1 MTFGNPLVLILLVVV
16 GALAGLD
23 YFRQSHVAA
32 RWPRVARLWAGH
44 HAIDLSKPVAA
55 PRTRWFFWSGLAL
68 VVVALAQ
75 PRYGQAEVTI
85 DQQPPEI
92 VVALDLSRSM
102 MARDVK
108 PSRLDHAKLLL
119 EGFFDKLAGEHVGL
133 VLFAD
138 SAYLQLPLS
147 PDYEILT
154 GFLPSLSTSYFP
166 QSGTNFEAM
175 LQTSLEAY
183 SPLDGVERYLLV
195 ISDGEAFDSQWT
207 GAISALKKKGVRV
220 IALSIGTAAGAVM
233 PTENNNVVK
242 DRSGNEVLSRVNP
255 ATLRRLA
262 TDTGGVYLSANSYV
276 NLADVL
282 KNLRATQ
289 PKGQIVHRKD
299 ERKLVERFRWPL
311 VPAVLLLFLSFWREL
326 PVRPR
331 NRAMKNTDPLSSA
344 ARTAATV
351 SALVLLA
358 GLLAPAIARAQDDA
372 QMGAD
377 KAETEGKQLYD
388 LDHPSPM
395 MQEGQMISGLIN
407 DLLNRKRPVASDD
420 LVSLAGHITSFCED
434 MLKARQRFPI
444 TVIDDGMRALDLG
457 EKMDPQGGD
466 YAMMR
471 SEFRDLAKADLAP
484 WNTTLPDAAGKSD
497 VATGFDPKNDMKV
510 DETRG
515 GTGIASDPAIQQR
528 LDDIKKKFVA
538 HSAFGDMS
546 AGKKVSNR
554 APNDPNA
561 YASDMQAIG
570 AKKTVEEQERDDHP
584 ELILP
589 LQRLDYVRSQ
599 DLPAKLFEMLD
610 GNKTYLVSQGSNW

>member
-1 MTFGNPLVLILLVVV
+1 MIFGHPYALLLLLGV
-16 GALAGLD
+16 GALAALD
-23 YFRQSHVAA
+23 FIRQHHVAQ

-75 PRYGQAEVTI
+75 PRYGQAEVAI

-119 EGFFDKLAGEHVGL
+119 QGFFDKLAGEHVGL

-138 SAYLQLPLS
+138 TAYLQLPLN

-154 GFLPSLSTSYFP
+154 DFLPSLSTSYFP
-166 QSGTNFEAM
+166 QSGTNFGPM
-175 LQTSLEAY
+175 LSTSLEAY
-183 SPLDGVERYLLV
+183 SPLEGVERYLIVL
-195 ISDGEAFDSQWT
+195 SDGEAFDSHWSD
-207 GAISALKKKGVRV
+207 AIAQLKKKGVRV

-233 PTENNNVVK
+233 PLENNSVVK

-255 ATLRRLA
+255 ASLQRLA
-262 TDTGGVYLSANSYV
+262 KDTGGVYLNGNSWV
-276 NLADVL
+276 NLADEL
-282 KNLRATQ
+282 KSLRATQ
-289 PKGQIVHRKD
+289 PKGQIIRKKD
-299 ERKLVERFRWPL
+299 EHKLVERFRWAL
-311 VPAVLLLFLSFWREL
+311 VPAMLLLFLSFWREL

-331 NRAMKNTDPLSSA
+331 NRAMKTTDPLPAA
-344 ARTAATV
+344 ARTAATA
-351 SALVLLA
+351 SALVLLC
-358 GLLAPAIARAQDDA
+358 GLLGPLSARAQDDA

-377 KAETEGKQLYD
+377 KAEVEAKQLYD

-395 MQEGQMISGLIN
+395 MQEGQMISQLI
-407 DLLNRKRPVASDD
+407 DRMLTRQRPIASDD
-420 LVSLAGHITSFCED
+420 LVSLAGHITSYCED
-434 MLKARQRFPI
+434 MLKGRQRFPI
-444 TVIDDGMRALDLG
+444 TIIDDGLRALALG

-466 YAMMR
+466 WEMMR
-471 SEFRDLAKADLAP
+471 NEFRELAKADLAP

-515 GTGIASDPAIQQR
+515 GTGVASDPVIQQR
-528 LDDIKKKFVA
+528 LDEIKKKFAA
-538 HSAFGDMS
+538 HSAFGDMGVLKKTS
-546 AGKKVSNR
+546 AQTNDVAQLQSDTQVIGGKKTR
-554 APNDPNA
+554 
-561 YASDMQAIG
+561 
-570 AKKTVEEQERDDHP
+570 EEEERDEHP

>member
-1 MTFGNPLVLILLVVV
+1 MILGNPFALILLLGV
-16 GALAGLD
+16 GALAALD
-23 YFRQSHVAA
+23 FIRQSNVAA

-68 VVVALAQ
+68 VVVALAE
-75 PRYGQAEVTI
+75 PRYGQAEVAI

-138 SAYLQLPLS
+138 SAYIQLPLS

-175 LQTSLEAY
+175 LRTSLEAY
-183 SPLDGVERYLLV
+183 SQLEGVERYLLV
-195 ISDGEAFDSQWT
+195 ISDGEAFDSQWV
-207 GAISALKKKGVRV
+207 GAISALKDKGVRV

-233 PTENNNVVK
+233 PTENNSVVK

-255 ATLRRLA
+255 ATLQRLA
-262 TDTGGVYLSANSYV
+262 KDTGGVYLNANSWV

-282 KNLRATQ
+282 KNLRASQ
-289 PKGQIVHRKD
+289 PKGQIIHKKD
-299 ERKLVERFRWPL
+299 ETKLVDRFRWPL

-331 NRAMKNTDPLSSA
+331 NRAMKNTESLSSA

-351 SALVLLA
+351 SALVLLS
-358 GLLAPAIARAQDDA
+358 GLLAASSARAQDDM
-372 QMGAD
+372 QSTD
-377 KAETEGKQLYD
+377 KAEVEGKQLYD

-395 MQEGQMISGLIN
+395 MEEGQMISGLIN
-407 DLLNRKRPVASDD
+407 GMLTRTRPIASDD

-457 EKMDPQGGD
+457 QKLDPQGGD
-466 YAMMR
+466 WDMMR
-471 SEFRDLAKADLAP
+471 NEFRELAKADLAP

-515 GTGIASDPAIQQR
+515 GTGIASDPVIQQR
-528 LDDIKKKFVA
+528 LDEIKKKFAA
-538 HSAFGDMS
+538 HSAFGDMGALKKTS
-546 AGKKVSNR
+546 AKANDMPSLPSDTQVIGGKKT
-554 APNDPNA
+554 A
-561 YASDMQAIG
+561 
-570 AKKTVEEQERDDHP
+570 EEEERDEHP